1 MKAKSPRNTRPIALH
16 HASLTLKVSERVF
29 QILNDIQKR
38 FMPGNN
44 NSADAAWAVLTTALI
59 DYDHLMARCLQI
71 ENYCKAEGIAQD
83 AYRER
88 ILRAK
93 FPRGRVPR
101 QKSER

>member
-1 MKAKSPRNTRPIALH
+1 MKAKSPKNTRPLALH

-38 FMPGNN
+38 FMPGDS
-44 NSADAAWAVLTTALI
+44 NSADAAWAVLMAALI
-59 DYDHLMARCLQI
+59 DYDHLMARCRQI
-71 ENYCKAEGIAQD
+71 ENYCKAEGIEQN
-83 AYRER
+83 AYRES

-101 QKSER
+101 QKSAR